1 MIEIRW
7 RYWIYGALILGLAAA
22 YFSLDESENSSGDG
36 VARRDRNPVAL
47 PPLNA
52 LNASG
57 RTEVKR
63 NLFALPA
70 RAAPVVDTVEQKRK
84 PAPPP
89 PVDRLAKIEVIGFVR
104 QNGERSIL
112 VKTGDDVTTIAVGQR
127 FGKDEALEID
137 MVEAGQ
143 IRVSDHIANVSKTF
157 TLSEE

>member
-7 RYWIYGALILGLAAA
+7 RYWIYGALILSLTAA
-22 YFSLDESENSSGDG
+22 YFTLNENENSSGDG
-36 VARRDRNPVAL
+36 VTQRDRNPVEL

-70 RAAPVVDTVEQKRK
+70 RVAPVVATVEQKKK
-84 PAPPP
+84 PPPPP

-104 QNGERSIL
+104 QNGQRSIL
-112 VKTGDDVTTIAVGQR
+112 VKTGNEVTTIAVGQR